1 MKVAVDVKGTLEG
14 PRRKQIVEIIK
25 FLLNRGDQVVVWSN
39 GLGRQGA
46 EGLEKEY
53 GIKLSYEDKF
63 SKRDASE
70 WGVDLF
76 DLAIEDDKS
85 QDYLAAKKFLWVH
98 NIPEDLTE
106 NNVEQVLND
115 KIN

>member
-25 FLLNRGDQVVVWSN
+25 FLLRRGNQVTIWSN

-70 WGVDLF
+70 LGVDFF
-76 DLAIEDDKS
+76 DLAIEDDIS
-85 QDYLAAKKFLWVH
+85 QTYLAAKKFLFVH
-98 NIPEDLTE
+98 NIPEALTE
-106 NNVEQVLND
+106 NNVEEVLND